1 MKSSFRAP
9 SNIALVKYWGKYGV
23 QLPSNPSI
31 SFTLNACATE
41 TTLELTD
48 APGITVALDGV
59 DTPSFVPKVAQFVDR
74 IAARHPWVKDYGF
87 RVQTHNT
94 FPHSSGIASSASG
107 MSALSLCI
115 VDLAQKLG
123 HEMANPMQEASVL
136 ARLGSGSA
144 CRSVYGGLVVWGE
157 TPSVMGSSQDFGVA
171 YPDAVHEVFRS
182 YCDTVALVDVG
193 QKAVSSTA
201 GHQLMEAHPFRTQ
214 RFAQAHDHLAALKP
228 ILAAGDL
235 DAFIELV
242 ELEALTLHGLMMSS
256 SPSYVLMRP
265 NTLRII
271 EAIRG
276 FRRDSGAPISFTLDA
291 GANVHILYPAAFEQK
306 ALQFV
311 EDDVKP
317 WCKDGRVIV
326 DRVGQGPV
334 SLQQ

>member
-1 MKSSFRAP
+1 MNSAFRAP

-31 SFTLNACATE
+31 SFTLDACATE
-41 TTLELTD
+41 TTLELSTT
-48 APGITVALDGV
+48 PGVTVALDGV
-59 DTPSFVPKVAQFVDR
+59 ETPSFVPKVAQFVDR
-74 IAARHPWVKDYGF
+74 IAERHPWVKDYGL

-107 MSALSLCI
+107 MSALALCM

-123 HEMANPMQEASVL
+123 HEVAHPMQEASVL

-157 TPSVMGSSQDFGVA
+157 TPSIEGSSQDYGVA
-171 YPDAVHEVFRS
+171 YPGEVHDVFRS

-228 ILAAGDL
+228 ILASGDL
-235 DAFIELV
+235 EAFIELV

-256 SPSYVLMRP
+256 SPSYILMRP

-271 EAIRG
+271 EAIRA
-276 FRRDSGAPISFTLDA
+276 FRRETGVPISFTLDA
-291 GANVHILYPAAFEQK
+291 GANVHILYPVSAEQT
-306 ALQFV
+306 ALKFV
-311 EDDVKP
+311 EEQVKP
-317 WCKDGRVIV
+317 WCKDGRTIA

-334 SLQQ
+334 SLQE